1 MKNRVYIKDLKDN
14 IGKEIIIAGSVDVRR
29 DQGKMVFFDFRAK
42 GCAFFERALAY
53 LMLLGWIPGLVI
65 AIIAHKMR
73 QRMKG
78 SILLINT
85 TRNFVVLAM
94 LGTLGFGIFEI
105 FAMLLNHFAPR
116 G

>member
-1 MKNRVYIKDLKDN
+1 MDDKLYAKRALIVAVAAFVFATFP
-14 IGKEIIIAGSVDVRR
+14 IIMPIL
-29 DQGKMVFFDFRAK
+29 MVFFDFRAK